1 MDSRHE
7 KVKKIGGRKEKDKKA
22 ARHVA
27 KSKEESSF
35 IWFVCFKWSPKYL
48 LTKRK
53 ACGRKRLKILENK
66 RGGN

>member
-27 KSKEESSF
+27 KSKEESLF

-48 LTKRK
+48 LTKR
-53 ACGRKRLKILENK
+53 
-66 RGGN
+66 